1 MDLVSIAM
9 PGNSLFKSEQRD
21 QLRLPDPVARTG
33 MLHGAQWCM
42 EGGLRR
48 RRKLI
53 PELIKRAACSED
65 GDAVR
70 RELNAKQ
77 RGVANK

>member
-42 EGGLRR
+42 EGG
-48 RRKLI
+48 I
-53 PELIKRAACSED
+53 ASAAEADSGADQE
-65 GDAVR
+65 GS
-70 RELNAKQ
+70 LQ
-77 RGVANK
+77 RGRRCCAARAECEAEGGSE